1 MPSKILALCLIA
13 AAMPLSGCIA
23 TKLVTA
29 PVKAVGWGL
38 DKVTT
43 SQAEADR
50 KRGAEI
56 RKREK
61 YCRKHP
67 DRC

>member
-1 MPSKILALCLIA
+1 MLQRLTLAALALIVAL
-13 AAMPLSGCIA
+13 PLSGC
-23 TKLVTA
+23 LVTA
-29 PVKAVGWGL
+29 PVKAVGWGV

-50 KRGAEI
+50 KRGAEM

>member
-1 MPSKILALCLIA
+1 MIQRLALA
-13 AAMPLSGCIA
+13 ALAVVVAVPLSGC
-23 TKLVTA
+23 LVTA
-29 PVKAVGWGL
+29 PVKAAAWGV

-61 YCRKHP
+61 FCRKHP

>member
-1 MPSKILALCLIA
+1 MIRRLALA
-13 AAMPLSGCIA
+13 ALAAVVALPLSAC
-23 TKLVTA
+23 LVTA
-29 PVKAVGWGL
+29 PVKAVGWGV

>member
-1 MPSKILALCLIA
+1 MPSKILVLCLA
-13 AAMPLSGCIA
+13 AAVLPMSGCI
-23 TKLVTA
+23 TKVVTA
-29 PVKAVGWGL
+29 PVKAVGWGI

-50 KRGAEI
+50 KRGAEA
-56 RKREK
+56 RKRETF
-61 YCRKHP
+61 CRKHP

>member
-1 MPSKILALCLIA
+1 MIQRLAIA
-13 AAMPLSGCIA
+13 ALAAAVALPLSAC
-23 TKLVTA
+23 LVTA
-29 PVKAVGWGL
+29 PVKAVGWGV

-50 KRGAEI
+50 KRGAEA

-61 YCRKHP
+61 FCRKHP

>member
-1 MPSKILALCLIA
+1 MIQRLAITALA
-13 AAMPLSGCIA
+13 AVAVLPLSAC
-23 TKLVTA
+23 LVTA
-29 PVKAVGWGL
+29 PVKAVGWSV

-50 KRGAEI
+50 KRGAEM